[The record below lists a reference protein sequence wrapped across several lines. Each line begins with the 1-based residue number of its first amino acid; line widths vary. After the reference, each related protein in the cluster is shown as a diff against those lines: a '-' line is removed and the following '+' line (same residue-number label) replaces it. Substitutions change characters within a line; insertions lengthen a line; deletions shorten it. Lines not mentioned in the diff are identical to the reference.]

1 MKVQRNQTQRYAS
14 KKRMY
19 GGGSGISVGAEQYG
33 VFESGNPAG
42 ARADFEAMARDAADS
57 MIAYPSEIFPRDLVE
72 QKGGGMNNNMTGSDM
87 SGNEMSEVMKMM
99 ASDSNA
105 MGGRRRTRK
114 GRRSAVRK
122 TMYGGKRKAMCVG
135 GKRKTMCVGGKRK
148 AMCVGGKRK
157 TMCVGGKRKL
167 GKALSEWNK
176 SVMKVFREMKSKNK
190 DVKLKDAMK
199 ETKRRKDHGQ
209 L

>member
-1 MKVQRNQTQRYAS
+1 
-14 KKRMY
+14 
-19 GGGSGISVGAEQYG
+19 
-33 VFESGNPAG
+33 
-42 ARADFEAMARDAADS
+42 
-57 MIAYPSEIFPRDLVE
+57 
-72 QKGGGMNNNMTGSDM
+72 MNNDM

-99 ASDSNA
+99 ASDSKA

-122 TMYGGKRKAMCVG
+122 TLR
-135 GKRKTMCVGGKRK
+135 
-148 AMCVGGKRK
+148 
-157 TMCVGGKRKL
+157 GGKRKL

-199 ETKRRKDHGQ
+199 ETKRRKDRGQ